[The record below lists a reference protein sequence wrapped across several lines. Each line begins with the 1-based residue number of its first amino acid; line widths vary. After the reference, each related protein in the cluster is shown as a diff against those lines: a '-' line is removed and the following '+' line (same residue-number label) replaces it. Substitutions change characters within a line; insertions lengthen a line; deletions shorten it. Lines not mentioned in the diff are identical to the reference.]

1 MELRAAAALWVLCGF
16 LLQPGRAERPP
27 GSHLDETAI
36 AGTAGPGRLGGVG
49 SGLGRA
55 SAERAAPRGVRG
67 PRDGIR
73 GLQGSG
79 GRVLRSMRSAGRKG
93 VRARPGAGRTRR
105 GGGVKAGPEPRNG
118 SAVRAA
124 ADAWGAERL
133 RGQRGAERLRAPPRG
148 RRNRQRRSR
157 TERCPQPPRI
167 AAAPGEG
174 GGGEVGPTA
183 GPAPFRALQGPAGK
197 VI

>member
-105 GGGVKAGPEPRNG
+105 SGGSKRVLSRATGAPFGQRPTRGSGVAAGSAGGGAAAGAAEGTPEPAEALPHG
-118 SAVRAA
+118 ALPAA
-124 ADAWGAERL
+124 ATHR
-133 RGQRGAERLRAPPRG
+133 
-148 RRNRQRRSR
+148 
-157 TERCPQPPRI
+157 RCPQ
-167 AAAPGEG
+167 GG

-183 GPAPFRALQGPAGK
+183 GPAPFRALRGPAGK

>member
-105 GGGVKAGPEPRNG
+105 SGGSKRVL
-118 SAVRAA
+118 SRAT
-124 ADAWGAERL
+124 GAPF
-133 RGQRGAERLRAPPRG
+133 GQRPTRGERSGCGVSGGRSGCG
-148 RRNRQRRSR
+148 RRRGDAGTGRGAPARSAARSR
-157 TERCPQPPRI
+157 HASPLPPGR
-167 AAAPGEG
+167 

-183 GPAPFRALQGPAGK
+183 GPAPFRALRGPAGK